1 MASAATSAISPTML
15 IDERTRLLT
24 QALTR
29 RSEANGSSTLNQGN
43 RESRIL
49 MHFFS
54 QVQNKL

>member
-1 MASAATSAISPTML
+1 ML

-29 RSEANGSSTLNQGN
+29 RPEANGRSTLNRGN
-43 RESRIL
+43 RGIRIL
-49 MHFFS
+49 MRFFS